1 MVQPAHD
8 TTPTTTAD
16 RTQRKL
22 YKMLRGS
29 YSRREGLDQPFVD
42 PETNRPTKRRSK
54 PFVHYAARTQR
65 NPDAKDEVYLTD
77 AEARA
82 FGRHNLRSITPRD
95 TRQKEVEE
103 GVVEQMLERE
113 LPDDRTEKIT
123 MLIEEGQLIR
133 KNSLLKL
140 WRKRVFEAQ
149 IFDTEL
155 PTKRLDILDLL
166 NQAG

>member
-1 MVQPAHD
+1 MVQQAV
-8 TTPTTTAD
+8 TTTTTAGD
-16 RTQRKL
+16 KQRRL

-29 YSRREGLDQPFVD
+29 YSRREGFDQPFID
-42 PETNRPTKRRSK
+42 PETQKPTKRRSK

-82 FGRHNLRSITPRD
+82 FGRQNLREIIARD
-95 TRQKEVEE
+95 ARQQDVEE
-103 GVVEQMLERE
+103 GVIEEMLERE
-113 LPDDRTEKIT
+113 LPDDLHQKIS
-123 MLIEEGQLIR
+123 MLIEEGQLIK

-149 IFDTEL
+149 IFTTEL

>member
-1 MVQPAHD
+1 MVQQAV
-8 TTPTTTAD
+8 TTTTTAGD
-16 RTQRKL
+16 KQRRL

-29 YSRREGLDQPFVD
+29 YSRREGFDQPFID
-42 PETNRPTKRRSK
+42 PETQKPTKRRSK

-82 FGRHNLRSITPRD
+82 FGRQNLREIIARD
-95 TRQKEVEE
+95 ARQQDVEE
-103 GVVEQMLERE
+103 GVIEEMLERE
-113 LPDDRTEKIT
+113 LPDDLHQKIS

-133 KNSLLKL
+133 KNSLLKV
-140 WRKRVFEAQ
+140 WRRRVFEAQ
-149 IFDTEL
+149 LFDTEL

>member
-1 MVQPAHD
+1 MDQVV
-8 TTPTTTAD
+8 TNISTAGD
-16 RTQRKL
+16 KQKRL

-29 YSRREGLDQPFVD
+29 YSRREGFDQPFVD
-42 PETNRPTKRRSK
+42 PESGKTTKRRSK

-82 FGRHNLRSITPRD
+82 FGRHNLRAITPRD
-95 TRQKEVEE
+95 AKPKDVEE
-103 GVVEQMLERE
+103 GLIEQMLERE
-113 LPDDRTEKIT
+113 LPENRAEKIT
-123 MLIEEGQLIR
+123 MLIEEGQLIK
-133 KNSLLKL
+133 KNALLKL
-140 WRKRVFEAQ
+140 WRRRVFEAG

>member
-1 MVQPAHD
+1 MDRAVASIS
-8 TTPTTTAD
+8 TPGEK
-16 RTQRKL
+16 QRRL

-29 YSRREGLDQPFVD
+29 YSRREGFDQPFVD
-42 PETNRPTKRRSK
+42 PESGKTTKRRSK

-82 FGRHNLRSITPRD
+82 FGRHNLREILARD
-95 TRQKEVEE
+95 ARPKEVEE
-103 GVVEQMLERE
+103 GVIEQMLERE
-113 LPDDRTEKIT
+113 LPDDRHEKIT

-133 KNSLLKL
+133 KNSLLKV
-140 WRKRVFEAQ
+140 WRRRVFEAQ
-149 IFDTEL
+149 LFDTEL